1 MESVKTGKTNK
12 VGKNTEMAHTKT
24 NKETHFKQ
32 VSAITNRIRSI
43 GGIFTKIAKKV
54 RELVKKHPK
63 KSSAALVVLTPVA
76 CKRAK
81 ELDDKVQ
88 DKSKQAEKENK
99 INWWKY
105 SGLTIATS
113 LLLAACSAGDID
125 KQIELEQEK
134 QKTEQEKKEAE
145 NARDRANKSE
155 IELEQERQKT
165 NKSGIELA
173 NSQIKAEQERQ
184 KTEQEKQ
191 KANKSEIE
199 LEQQKQKTINTQRD
213 LIKEQKDF
221 IKETEQNCQ
230 EKHGQLFIKRARIK
244 TGITTGIAIEIEAEC
259 KTPKPTKT
267 NQTPIQPKH
276 LPNSKHP
283 HSQRGSKAQELIAYL
298 LFEQKDFI
306 IETEQKCQEKHN
318 QFFIKK
324 AGIKG
329 GAIEVEAEC
338 KTPKPTKTNQTPI
351 QPKHLPNSK
360 QPHSQRGSKAQELI
374 AYLQKE
380 LESLPYSQKA
390 IAKQVDFY
398 KPSSIAYLE
407 LDPRDFKVTEEWQNE
422 NLKIRS
428 KAQAKM
434 LEMRKP
440 QANLS
445 PSQSFL
451 FVQRIFADINK
462 EIEAAANTEKKA
474 EKVGYGY
481 SKRV

>member
-12 VGKNTEMAHTKT
+12 VGKNAETANTKA

-32 VSAITNRIRSI
+32 ANAITNMIRSI
-43 GGIFTKIAKKV
+43 GGFFTKIMNRV

-63 KSSAALVVLTPVA
+63 KSNVALVVLTHAA

-88 DKSKQAEKENK
+88 DKSKQAEKENQ

-113 LLLAACSAGDID
+113 LLLAACSVGDTD

-134 QKTEQEKKEAE
+134 KEVE
-145 NARDRANKSE
+145 NARDRANKSG
-155 IELEQERQKT
+155 IELEQQRQKTEQERQKT

-184 KTEQEKQ
+184 KT
-191 KANKSEIE
+191 NKSGIE
-199 LEQQKQKTINTQRD
+199 LEQQRQKAEQEKQKTINTQRD

-230 EKHGQLFIKRARIK
+230 EKHGQLFIKKARIK

-259 KTPKPTKT
+259 KTPKPAKT
-267 NQTPIQPKH
+267 NQI
-276 LPNSKHP
+276 
-283 HSQRGSKAQELIAYL
+283 
-298 LFEQKDFI
+298 
-306 IETEQKCQEKHN
+306 
-318 QFFIKK
+318 
-324 AGIKG
+324 
-329 GAIEVEAEC
+329 
-338 KTPKPTKTNQTPI
+338 PI

-360 QPHSQRGSKAQELI
+360 QPRSQRGSKTQELI

-407 LDPRDFKVTEEWQNE
+407 LDPRDFNVTEEWQKE

-434 LEMRKP
+434 LEMRNP
-440 QANLS
+440 QAHL
-445 PSQSFL
+445 PTSQSLL
-451 FVQRIFADINK
+451 FVQKIFADINK
-462 EIEAAANTEKKA
+462 EIKVVANTEKKA
-474 EKVGYGY
+474 EKAGYGY
-481 SKRV
+481 SKRM

>member
-1 MESVKTGKTNK
+1 MKSVKTGKTNK
-12 VGKNTEMAHTKT
+12 VGKNTEMANTKT

-32 VSAITNRIRSI
+32 VSAIINTLKSI
-43 GGIFTKIAKKV
+43 GGIFTKIVKKV
-54 RELVKKHPK
+54 RELVKKHPE
-63 KSSAALVVLTPVA
+63 KSSAALVVLTHVA

-134 QKTEQEKKEAE
+134 QKT
-145 NARDRANKSE
+145 
-155 IELEQERQKT
+155 
-165 NKSGIELA
+165 NKSGIEL
-173 NSQIKAEQERQ
+173 EQQRQ

-191 KANKSEIE
+191 KTSNIE
-199 LEQQKQKTINTQRD
+199 TNNQIKVEQEQQKTSNIQKDLVKEQKDLVKEQKDLVKEQKDLVKEQKD

-230 EKHGQLFIKRARIK
+230 ENHSQFFIKKLGIK
-244 TGITTGIAIEIEAEC
+244 GGIAIEIEAEC
-259 KTPKPTKT
+259 KTPKP
-267 NQTPIQPKH
+267 
-276 LPNSKHP
+276 
-283 HSQRGSKAQELIAYL
+283 A
-298 LFEQKDFI
+298 
-306 IETEQKCQEKHN
+306 
-318 QFFIKK
+318 
-324 AGIKG
+324 
-329 GAIEVEAEC
+329 
-338 KTPKPTKTNQTPI
+338 KTNQTPI

-360 QPHSQRGSKAQELI
+360 QPRSQRGSKAQELI

-390 IAKQVDFY
+390 IVKQVDFY
-398 KPSSIAYLE
+398 RPSSIAYLE
-407 LDPRDFKVTEEWQNE
+407 LDPRDFKITEEWQNE

-445 PSQSFL
+445 SFQSFSIL
-451 FVQRIFADINK
+451 QNIVADINK
-462 EIEAAANTEKKA
+462 GIEAAANTEKKA
-474 EKVGYGY
+474 EKAGYGY
-481 SKRV
+481 SKRM

>member
-12 VGKNTEMAHTKT
+12 VGKNTEMANTKT

-32 VSAITNRIRSI
+32 VSAITNTLKSI
-43 GGIFTKIAKKV
+43 GGIFTKIMKRV

-63 KSSAALVVLTPVA
+63 KSKVALVVLTHVA

-88 DKSKQAEKENK
+88 DKSKQAEKENQ

-113 LLLAACSAGDID
+113 LLLAACSTGDID

-134 QKTEQEKKEAE
+134 QK
-145 NARDRANKSE
+145 ANKSG
-155 IELEQERQKT
+155 IELEQERQKANKSGIELEQQRQKTEQEKQKT
-165 NKSGIELA
+165 NKSEIELA
-173 NSQIKAEQERQ
+173 NSQIKAEQEKQ
-184 KTEQEKQ
+184 KT
-191 KANKSEIE
+191 NKSEIE
-199 LEQQKQKTINTQRD
+199 LANSQIKAEQEKQKTINTQRD

-221 IKETEQNCQ
+221 IKDLEQNCQ
-230 EKHGQLFIKRARIK
+230 ENHSQFFIKKLGIK
-244 TGITTGIAIEIEAEC
+244 GGIAIEIEAEC
-259 KTPKPTKT
+259 KTPKP
-267 NQTPIQPKH
+267 
-276 LPNSKHP
+276 
-283 HSQRGSKAQELIAYL
+283 A
-298 LFEQKDFI
+298 
-306 IETEQKCQEKHN
+306 
-318 QFFIKK
+318 
-324 AGIKG
+324 
-329 GAIEVEAEC
+329 
-338 KTPKPTKTNQTPI
+338 KTNQTPI

-390 IAKQVDFY
+390 ITKQVDFY

-434 LEMRKP
+434 LEMRNVKPYP
-440 QANLS
+440 QAHLS
-445 PSQSFL
+445 PSQSLL
-451 FVQRIFADINK
+451 FVQKIFADINK
-462 EIEAAANTEKKA
+462 EIEAVANTEKKA
-474 EKVGYGY
+474 EKAGYGY
-481 SKRV
+481 SKRM

>member
-12 VGKNTEMAHTKT
+12 VGKNTEMANTKA

-32 VSAITNRIRSI
+32 ASVITNTLRSI
-43 GGIFTKIAKKV
+43 GGFFTKIMKRV

-63 KSSAALVVLTPVA
+63 KSRAALVVLTHVA
-76 CKRAK
+76 CRKAK

-88 DKSKQAEKENK
+88 DKSKQAEKENQ

-113 LLLAACSAGDID
+113 LLLAACSVGDTD

-134 QKTEQEKKEAE
+134 QKTSNIETNNQIKVEQEK
-145 NARDRANKSE
+145 
-155 IELEQERQKT
+155 
-165 NKSGIELA
+165 
-173 NSQIKAEQERQ
+173 Q

-191 KANKSEIE
+191 KT
-199 LEQQKQKTINTQRD
+199 EQEKQKTEQEKQKTINTQ
-213 LIKEQKDF
+213 KDF
-221 IKETEQNCQ
+221 IKYAEQNCKENHGRFLI
-230 EKHGQLFIKRARIK
+230 EKGGTKADIG
-244 TGITTGIAIEIEAEC
+244 GITIEAEAKC

-267 NQTPIQPKH
+267 NQTPIQ
-276 LPNSKHP
+276 S
-283 HSQRGSKAQELIAYL
+283 
-298 LFEQKDFI
+298 
-306 IETEQKCQEKHN
+306 
-318 QFFIKK
+318 
-324 AGIKG
+324 
-329 GAIEVEAEC
+329 
-338 KTPKPTKTNQTPI
+338 
-351 QPKHLPNSK
+351 KHLPNSK
-360 QPHSQRGSKAQELI
+360 QPRSQRGSKAQELI

-407 LDPRDFKVTEEWQNE
+407 LDPRDFNVTEEWQNE

-434 LEMRKP
+434 LEMRNP
-440 QANLS
+440 QAHLS
-445 PSQSFL
+445 TSQSLL
-451 FVQRIFADINK
+451 FVQKIFADINK
-462 EIEAAANTEKKA
+462 EIKVVANTEKKA
-474 EKVGYGY
+474 EKAGYGY

>member
-1 MESVKTGKTNK
+1 MKTRKTNK
-12 VGKNTEMAHTKT
+12 VGKNTETANAKA

-32 VSAITNRIRSI
+32 ANAITNIIRSI

-54 RELVKKHPK
+54 RELVKKHPE
-63 KSSAALVVLTPVA
+63 KSSAALVVLTHVA
-76 CKRAK
+76 CKKAK

-88 DKSKQAEKENK
+88 DKSKQAEKENQ

-134 QKTEQEKKEAE
+134 QEANKSGIELEQERQKTEQERQKT
-145 NARDRANKSE
+145 NKSE

-230 EKHGQLFIKRARIK
+230 EKHGQLFIKKARIK
-244 TGITTGIAIEIEAEC
+244 TGITTGIAIEI
-259 KTPKPTKT
+259 
-267 NQTPIQPKH
+267 
-276 LPNSKHP
+276 
-283 HSQRGSKAQELIAYL
+283 
-298 LFEQKDFI
+298 
-306 IETEQKCQEKHN
+306 
-318 QFFIKK
+318 
-324 AGIKG
+324 
-329 GAIEVEAEC
+329 EAEC

-380 LESLPYSQKA
+380 LEFLPYSQKA

-398 KPSSIAYLE
+398 RPSSIAYLE
-407 LDPRDFKVTEEWQNE
+407 LDPRDFKVTEEWQKE

-434 LEMRKP
+434 LEMRNP
-440 QANLS
+440 QAHL
-445 PSQSFL
+445 PTSQSL
-451 FVQRIFADINK
+451 SILQKIFADINK
-462 EIEAAANTEKKA
+462 EIEATANTEKKA
-474 EKVGYGY
+474 EKAGYGY
-481 SKRV
+481 SKRM

>member
-12 VGKNTEMAHTKT
+12 VGKNAETADTKAS
-24 NKETHFKQ
+24 KETHFKQ
-32 VSAITNRIRSI
+32 ASAITNMIRSI
-43 GGIFTKIAKKV
+43 GGSFTKIMKRV

-63 KSSAALVVLTPVA
+63 KSKAALVVLTHVA
-76 CKRAK
+76 CKKAK

-88 DKSKQAEKENK
+88 DKSKQAEKENQ

-105 SGLTIATS
+105 SGLTIAIS
-113 LLLAACSAGDID
+113 LLLAACSTGDID

-134 QKTEQEKKEAE
+134 QEANKSGIELEQERQKTEQERQKT
-145 NARDRANKSE
+145 NKSE

-267 NQTPIQPKH
+267 NQTSIQPKH
-276 LPNSKHP
+276 
-283 HSQRGSKAQELIAYL
+283 
-298 LFEQKDFI
+298 F
-306 IETEQKCQEKHN
+306 
-318 QFFIKK
+318 
-324 AGIKG
+324 
-329 GAIEVEAEC
+329 
-338 KTPKPTKTNQTPI
+338 
-351 QPKHLPNSK
+351 PNSK
-360 QPHSQRGSKAQELI
+360 QPRSQRGSKAQELI

-407 LDPRDFKVTEEWQNE
+407 LDPRDFNATEEWQKE

-434 LEMRKP
+434 LEMRHLKTDP
-440 QANLS
+440 QAHLS
-445 PSQSFL
+445 TSQSL
-451 FVQRIFADINK
+451 LLVQKVFADINK
-462 EIEAAANTEKKA
+462 EIKVVANTEKKA
-474 EKVGYGY
+474 EKAGHGY

>member
-32 VSAITNRIRSI
+32 VSAITNTLRSI

-63 KSSAALVVLTPVA
+63 KSNVALVVLTHVA
-76 CKRAK
+76 CKKAK

-113 LLLAACSAGDID
+113 LLLAACNAGDID

-134 QKTEQEKKEAE
+134 QKANKSGIELEQERQKTNKSGIELEQQRQKTEQERQKT
-145 NARDRANKSE
+145 NKSE

-184 KTEQEKQ
+184 KTEQERQ
-191 KANKSEIE
+191 KTNKSEIE

-267 NQTPIQPKH
+267 NQTPK
-276 LPNSKHP
+276 
-283 HSQRGSKAQELIAYL
+283 E
-298 LFEQKDFI
+298 
-306 IETEQKCQEKHN
+306 
-318 QFFIKK
+318 
-324 AGIKG
+324 
-329 GAIEVEAEC
+329 
-338 KTPKPTKTNQTPI
+338 
-351 QPKHLPNSK
+351 PKHLPNSK

-390 IAKQVDFY
+390 IAKQVNFY

-434 LEMRKP
+434 LEMRNLKPDP
-440 QANLS
+440 QAHLS
-445 PSQSFL
+445 TSQSL
-451 FVQRIFADINK
+451 SIIQNIVADINK
-462 EIEAAANTEKKA
+462 EIEAVANTEKKA
-474 EKVGYGY
+474 EKAGYGY
-481 SKRV
+481 SKRM

>member
-1 MESVKTGKTNK
+1 MKSVKTGKTNK

-32 VSAITNRIRSI
+32 VSAIINTLRSI

-63 KSSAALVVLTPVA
+63 KSNVALVVLTHVA

-113 LLLAACSAGDID
+113 LLLAACSAGDVSE
-125 KQIELEQEK
+125 QIELEQEK
-134 QKTEQEKKEAE
+134 QKTEQEK
-145 NARDRANKSE
+145 
-155 IELEQERQKT
+155 QKT
-165 NKSGIELA
+165 SNIETS
-173 NSQIKAEQERQ
+173 NQIKV
-184 KTEQEKQ
+184 EQEKQ
-191 KANKSEIE
+191 KTSNIE
-199 LEQQKQKTINTQRD
+199 TNNQIKVEQEQQKTSNIETNNQIKVEQEQQKTSNIQKD
-213 LIKEQKDF
+213 LVKEQKDLV
-221 IKETEQNCQ
+221 KEQKDLVKKAEQNCQ
-230 EKHGQLFIKRARIK
+230 E
-244 TGITTGIAIEIEAEC
+244 
-259 KTPKPTKT
+259 
-267 NQTPIQPKH
+267 N
-276 LPNSKHP
+276 
-283 HSQRGSKAQELIAYL
+283 HS
-298 LFEQKDFI
+298 
-306 IETEQKCQEKHN
+306 

-324 AGIKG
+324 LGIKG
-329 GAIEVEAEC
+329 GIAIEVEAEC
-338 KTPKPTKTNQTPI
+338 KTPKPAKTNQTPI

-398 KPSSIAYLE
+398 RPSSIAYLE

-445 PSQSFL
+445 TFQSFSIIQNI
-451 FVQRIFADINK
+451 VADINK
-462 EIEAAANTEKKA
+462 GIEAAANTEKKA

>member
-1 MESVKTGKTNK
+1 MKSVKTGKTNK
-12 VGKNTEMAHTKT
+12 VGKNTEMANTKT

-32 VSAITNRIRSI
+32 VSAITNTLRSI
-43 GGIFTKIAKKV
+43 GGIFTKIVKKV
-54 RELVKKHPK
+54 RELFKKHPK
-63 KSSAALVVLTPVA
+63 KSKVALVVLTHVA
-76 CKRAK
+76 CKKAK

-88 DKSKQAEKENK
+88 DKSKQAEKENQ

-105 SGLTIATS
+105 SGLTIAIS

-134 QKTEQEKKEAE
+134 KEVE
-145 NARDRANKSE
+145 NARDRANKSG
-155 IELEQERQKT
+155 IELEQQRQKTEQERQKT

-184 KTEQEKQ
+184 KT
-191 KANKSEIE
+191 NKSGIE
-199 LEQQKQKTINTQRD
+199 LEQQRQKAEQEKQKTINTQRD

-230 EKHGQLFIKRARIK
+230 EKHGQLFIKKARIK

-259 KTPKPTKT
+259 KTPKPAKT

-276 LPNSKHP
+276 LPNP
-283 HSQRGSKAQELIAYL
+283 
-298 LFEQKDFI
+298 
-306 IETEQKCQEKHN
+306 
-318 QFFIKK
+318 
-324 AGIKG
+324 
-329 GAIEVEAEC
+329 
-338 KTPKPTKTNQTPI
+338 
-351 QPKHLPNSK
+351 K
-360 QPHSQRGSKAQELI
+360 QPRSQRGSKAQELI

-434 LEMRKP
+434 LEMRDKPYP
-440 QANLS
+440 QAHLS
-445 PSQSFL
+445 TSQSLL
-451 FVQRIFADINK
+451 FVQKIFADINK
-462 EIEAAANTEKKA
+462 EIKVVANTEKKA
-474 EKVGYGY
+474 EKAGYGY

>member
-1 MESVKTGKTNK
+1 MKSVKIGKTNK
-12 VGKNTEMAHTKT
+12 VDKNTEMANT
-24 NKETHFKQ
+24 NQ
-32 VSAITNRIRSI
+32 D
-43 GGIFTKIAKKV
+43 GIFTKIAKKV

-63 KSSAALVVLTPVA
+63 KSRAALAVLTHVA
-76 CKRAK
+76 CKGAK

-88 DKSKQAEKENK
+88 DKSKQAEKENQ

-113 LLLAACSAGDID
+113 LLLAACSTGDID

-134 QKTEQEKKEAE
+134 QKANKSGIELEQERQKTEQERQKT
-145 NARDRANKSE
+145 NKSE

-230 EKHGQLFIKRARIK
+230 EKHGQLFIKKARIK

-276 LPNSKHP
+276 LPNSK
-283 HSQRGSKAQELIAYL
+283 
-298 LFEQKDFI
+298 
-306 IETEQKCQEKHN
+306 
-318 QFFIKK
+318 
-324 AGIKG
+324 
-329 GAIEVEAEC
+329 
-338 KTPKPTKTNQTPI
+338 
-351 QPKHLPNSK
+351 QPR
-360 QPHSQRGSKAQELI
+360 SQRGSKAQELI

-398 KPSSIAYLE
+398 KPSSVAYLE
-407 LDPRDFKVTEEWQNE
+407 LDPRDFNVTEEWQKE

-434 LEMRKP
+434 LEMRNP

-445 PSQSFL
+445 PFQSFSIIQNI
-451 FVQRIFADINK
+451 VADINK

-474 EKVGYGY
+474 EKASYGY
-481 SKRV
+481 SKRM

>member
-1 MESVKTGKTNK
+1 MKSVKTGKTNK
-12 VGKNTEMAHTKT
+12 VSKNTEMAHTKT

-32 VSAITNRIRSI
+32 VSAITNRLKSI

-63 KSSAALVVLTPVA
+63 KSRVALVVLTHVV

-113 LLLAACSAGDID
+113 LLLVACSAGDVD

-145 NARDRANKSE
+145 NARDRANKSG

-191 KANKSEIE
+191 KTNKSEIE

-259 KTPKPTKT
+259 KTPKP
-267 NQTPIQPKH
+267 
-276 LPNSKHP
+276 
-283 HSQRGSKAQELIAYL
+283 A
-298 LFEQKDFI
+298 
-306 IETEQKCQEKHN
+306 
-318 QFFIKK
+318 
-324 AGIKG
+324 
-329 GAIEVEAEC
+329 
-338 KTPKPTKTNQTPI
+338 KTNQTPI

-390 IAKQVDFY
+390 IVKQVDFY
-398 KPSSIAYLE
+398 RPSSIAYLE
-407 LDPRDFKVTEEWQNE
+407 LDPRDFKVTEEWHNE

-434 LEMRKP
+434 LEMRKT

-445 PSQSFL
+445 PFQSFSIL
-451 FVQRIFADINK
+451 QNIVADINK
-462 EIEAAANTEKKA
+462 EIEASANTEKKV

>member
-12 VGKNTEMAHTKT
+12 VGKNTETANAKA

-32 VSAITNRIRSI
+32 ANAITNIIRSV
-43 GGIFTKIAKKV
+43 GGFFTKIMKRV
-54 RELVKKHPK
+54 RELVKKHPE
-63 KSSAALVVLTPVA
+63 KSSAALVVLTHVA
-76 CKRAK
+76 CKKAK

-88 DKSKQAEKENK
+88 DKSKQAEKENQ

-113 LLLAACSAGDID
+113 LLLAACSVGDVSE
-125 KQIELEQEK
+125 QIELEQEK
-134 QKTEQEKKEAE
+134 QKTEQEQQKTEQEKQK
-145 NARDRANKSE
+145 ANKSG
-155 IELEQERQKT
+155 IELEQERQKTEQERQKT

-191 KANKSEIE
+191 KANKSAIE

-230 EKHGQLFIKRARIK
+230 EKHGQLFIKKTRIK
-244 TGITTGIAIEIEAEC
+244 TGI
-259 KTPKPTKT
+259 
-267 NQTPIQPKH
+267 
-276 LPNSKHP
+276 
-283 HSQRGSKAQELIAYL
+283 
-298 LFEQKDFI
+298 
-306 IETEQKCQEKHN
+306 
-318 QFFIKK
+318 
-324 AGIKG
+324 AGI
-329 GAIEVEAEC
+329 AIEVEAEC
-338 KTPKPTKTNQTPI
+338 KTPKPAKTNQTPI

-360 QPHSQRGSKAQELI
+360 QPRSQRGSKAQELI

-407 LDPRDFKVTEEWQNE
+407 LDPRDFKVTEEWQKE

-428 KAQAKM
+428 KA
-434 LEMRKP
+434 
-440 QANLS
+440 
-445 PSQSFL
+445 
-451 FVQRIFADINK
+451 
-462 EIEAAANTEKKA
+462 
-474 EKVGYGY
+474 
-481 SKRV
+481 

>member
-12 VGKNTEMAHTKT
+12 VGKNAETANTKA

-32 VSAITNRIRSI
+32 ASAITNTLRSI
-43 GGIFTKIAKKV
+43 GGFFTKIAKRV
-54 RELVKKHPK
+54 RELVKRHPK
-63 KSSAALVVLTPVA
+63 KSNAALVVLTHVA
-76 CKRAK
+76 CKKAK

-88 DKSKQAEKENK
+88 DKSKQAEKENR

-105 SGLTIATS
+105 SGLTIAAS
-113 LLLAACSAGDID
+113 LLLAACSVGDTD

-134 QKTEQEKKEAE
+134 QKSNKSGIELEQERQKTEQERQKT
-145 NARDRANKSE
+145 NKSE

-230 EKHGQLFIKRARIK
+230 EKHGQLFIKKARIK

-276 LPNSKHP
+276 LPNSK
-283 HSQRGSKAQELIAYL
+283 
-298 LFEQKDFI
+298 
-306 IETEQKCQEKHN
+306 
-318 QFFIKK
+318 
-324 AGIKG
+324 
-329 GAIEVEAEC
+329 
-338 KTPKPTKTNQTPI
+338 
-351 QPKHLPNSK
+351 QPR
-360 QPHSQRGSKAQELI
+360 SQRGSKAQELI

-407 LDPRDFKVTEEWQNE
+407 LDPRDFKATEEWQKE

-434 LEMRKP
+434 LEMRSLKP
-440 QANLS
+440 DSQAHLS
-445 PSQSFL
+445 TSQSLL
-451 FVQRIFADINK
+451 FVQKIFADVSK
-462 EIEAAANTEKKA
+462 EIEAAANTEKEVEKA
-474 EKVGYGY
+474 GYGY
-481 SKRV
+481 SKRM

>member
-24 NKETHFKQ
+24 NKEAHFKR
-32 VSAITNRIRSI
+32 VGAITNILRSI
-43 GGIFTKIAKKV
+43 GGIFTKIMKKV

-63 KSSAALVVLTPVA
+63 KSNVALVVLTHVA

-88 DKSKQAEKENK
+88 DKSKQAEKENQ

-113 LLLAACSAGDID
+113 LLLAACSTGDID

-134 QKTEQEKKEAE
+134 QKANKSGIELEQERQKTEQEKQK
-145 NARDRANKSE
+145 ANKSE

-230 EKHGQLFIKRARIK
+230 EKHGQLFIKKTRIK

-267 NQTPIQPKH
+267 NQTPK
-276 LPNSKHP
+276 
-283 HSQRGSKAQELIAYL
+283 E
-298 LFEQKDFI
+298 
-306 IETEQKCQEKHN
+306 
-318 QFFIKK
+318 
-324 AGIKG
+324 
-329 GAIEVEAEC
+329 
-338 KTPKPTKTNQTPI
+338 
-351 QPKHLPNSK
+351 PKHLPNSK
-360 QPHSQRGSKAQELI
+360 QPHSQRGSKAQEFI

-390 IAKQVDFY
+390 IVKQVDFY

-434 LEMRKP
+434 LEMRNP

-445 PSQSFL
+445 PFQSFSIL
-451 FVQRIFADINK
+451 QNIVADINK
-462 EIEAAANTEKKA
+462 EIEASANTEKKV

-481 SKRV
+481 SKRM

>member
-1 MESVKTGKTNK
+1 MVIKSVKTGR
-12 VGKNTEMAHTKT
+12 T

-32 VSAITNRIRSI
+32 VSVITNTLRSI
-43 GGIFTKIAKKV
+43 GGFFTKIMKRV
-54 RELVKKHPK
+54 RKLVKKHPK
-63 KSSAALVVLTPVA
+63 KSNAALVVLTHVA
-76 CKRAK
+76 CKKAK

-145 NARDRANKSE
+145 NARDRANKSG

-165 NKSGIELA
+165 NKSGIEL
-173 NSQIKAEQERQ
+173 EQEEQ

-191 KANKSEIE
+191 KTEQEKQKTEQEKQKTEQEKQKTSNIE
-199 LEQQKQKTINTQRD
+199 TNNQIKVEQEQQKTEQEKQKTNNTQKD
-213 LIKEQKDF
+213 LVKKA
-221 IKETEQNCQ
+221 EQNCQ
-230 EKHGQLFIKRARIK
+230 ENHSQFFIKKLGIK
-244 TGITTGIAIEIEAEC
+244 GGIAIEI
-259 KTPKPTKT
+259 
-267 NQTPIQPKH
+267 
-276 LPNSKHP
+276 
-283 HSQRGSKAQELIAYL
+283 
-298 LFEQKDFI
+298 
-306 IETEQKCQEKHN
+306 
-318 QFFIKK
+318 
-324 AGIKG
+324 
-329 GAIEVEAEC
+329 EAEC

-380 LESLPYSQKA
+380 LESLPYSQKT

-398 KPSSIAYLE
+398 RPSSIAYLE

-445 PSQSFL
+445 PFQSFSIL
-451 FVQRIFADINK
+451 QKIFADINK
-462 EIEAAANTEKKA
+462 EIKATANTEKKA

-481 SKRV
+481 SKRM